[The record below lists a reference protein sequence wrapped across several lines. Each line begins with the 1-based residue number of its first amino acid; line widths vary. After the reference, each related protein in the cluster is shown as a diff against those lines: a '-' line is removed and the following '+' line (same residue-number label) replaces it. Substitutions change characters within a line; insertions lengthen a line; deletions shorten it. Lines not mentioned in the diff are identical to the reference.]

1 MESKE
6 LTISWGTLW
15 KVLLM
20 VAFVA
25 IAYVSRSVLLAALLA
40 IIVSAALDPFVTY
53 LERKRIPRIIG
64 TLAIYIIA
72 VFIIALIMYIV
83 VPIFLVQLNSF
94 IVNSQETVGSLVSAT
109 GINTSI
115 FDTIT
120 GAINQFTANLLG
132 GKTSL
137 VGILSQLL
145 GGVLLTMIVF
155 VISFYLTIAR
165 DGVERFFMTV
175 LPLKHQPKVLGIY
188 ERVRHKISFW
198 FAGQLFLSLVVG
210 VAVFIG
216 LEILGVKYAFIIAI
230 LAGILELVPYVGPI
244 FSGSLA
250 TLVALT
256 QSTSLGIY
264 TLILFVVILQTENHA
279 LVPLVNRYTTNLN
292 PVVVIL
298 ALLIGGEAFG
308 IIGAIISVPVAVLF
322 QEILNSRSVSHSSVS
337 PEV

>member
-322 QEILNSRSVSHSSVS
+322 QEILNSRSVSQ
-337 PEV
+337 EV